1 MKNIII
7 IITVSIFT
15 LFFNSQI
22 IASEYSGKT
31 KSGGAAVS
39 IAEAIKHAEM
49 AKAHADDPQKIVQH
63 AEKSLE
69 YDKKAEKEA
78 SGKGNARGV
87 AHIAASIKHL
97 DEAIKHA
104 KMGHADVASKHIDNA
119 LEEMHEFEP
128 FD

>member
-1 MKNIII
+1 MKNITII
-7 IITVSIFT
+7 IAVSIFT

-22 IASEYSGKT
+22 IASGYSGKT
-31 KSGGAAVS
+31 ESGESAS
-39 IAEAIKHAEM
+39 SMAEAIKHAEM
-49 AKAHADDPQKIVQH
+49 AKAHADDPKKILQH

-69 YDKKAEKEA
+69 YDKKTEKEA

-87 AHIAASIKHL
+87 AHINASIKHL

-104 KMGHADVASKHIDNA
+104 KMGHADVASKHIDSA
-119 LEEMHEFEP
+119 LEEMHEFVP